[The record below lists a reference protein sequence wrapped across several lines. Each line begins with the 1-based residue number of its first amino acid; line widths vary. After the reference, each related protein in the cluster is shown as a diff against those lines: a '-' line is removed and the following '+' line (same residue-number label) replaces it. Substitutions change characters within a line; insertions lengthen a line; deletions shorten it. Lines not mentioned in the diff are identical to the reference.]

1 MKEYKFITEEKLNAF
16 VENVEGKEKT
26 SPVEYIKKTEDLQWI
41 FYTRKFSTNDELLRF
56 LEVAEIFLYLFEEAE
71 EFEYC
76 ATLLKTW
83 PELKR

>member
-1 MKEYKFITEEKLNAF
+1 MKYKFITEEKLNNF
-16 VENVEGKEKT
+16 VQNVESKESIST
-26 SPVEYIKKTEDLQWI
+26 VEYIKKTEDLQWI
-41 FYTRKFSTNDELLRF
+41 FYNRKFSTNEEMLRF

-76 ATLLKTW
+76 ATLLNTW